1 MGLKF
6 PCRPLADFCLEALTG
21 ATGEVEGV
29 LLFVRV
35 GRGLE
40 CSCLGGR
47 ISGCRG
53 AVELGVKLWVS
64 ALGFMILCWKFS
76 V

>member
-1 MGLKF
+1 M
-6 PCRPLADFCLEALTG
+6 EALTG

-35 GRGLE
+35 GKGLE
-40 CSCLGGR
+40 FSCLGGR

-53 AVELGVKLWVS
+53 AVELGVKL
-64 ALGFMILCWKFS
+64 
-76 V
+76 